1 MNQQT
6 NEWMNEWMMDNWKVF
21 FSKKIIFS
29 GGNGWMNEQM
39 NEWINKWMNE

>member
-6 NEWMNEWMMDNWKVF
+6 NEWMNEWWITEK
-21 FSKKIIFS
+21 FSFPKKIIFS

-39 NEWINKWMNE
+39 NERMNE